1 MQIMI
6 LLQNRILTLRRNNNM
21 KLWGGRFTKETD
33 KLVNNFNASI
43 SFDQKFYKQDIQ
55 GSIAHAK
62 MLGAAGIISE
72 EESTKIQDG
81 LTSILADIESG
92 KLEITDEYEDI
103 HTFMEA
109 TLIERIG
116 DAGKKLH
123 TGRSRNDQVAL
134 DMRLYTRD
142 EVKNIDNEVKA
153 LMEVILRIIKEN
165 VHTYMPGFTHL
176 QKAQPVTVAH
186 HFGAYFEMFKRD
198 RSRLADIYKRMNYC
212 PLGAGALAGT
222 TYPLDREMTAKLL
235 DFYGPTLNSMDSVSD
250 RDYLIEFL
258 NALSTIMMHLSR
270 FSEEICIW
278 NSNEYKFIELD
289 DAYSTGSSIMPQ
301 KKNPDIAELVRGKTG
316 RVYGALI
323 SLLTTMKGIPLAYNK
338 DMQEDKELS
347 FDAIDTVKGCVSL
360 FKGMIDTMKF
370 NPARMEDSAKR
381 GFTNATDAADY
392 LVKKGV
398 PFRDAHGIV
407 GQLVLLCIDKGIAL
421 DDLSLDEY
429 KKISPVFENDIY
441 DAISLKT
448 CVEKR
453 LTLGAPGADVMNKVI
468 AIYDDYMKSCIFL
481 PDPDKVRR

>member
-72 EESTKIQDG
+72 EESNKIQDG

-142 EVKNIDNEVKA
+142 EVKNIDDEVKA

-222 TYPLDREMTAKLL
+222 TYPLDREMTAELL

-370 NPARMEDSAKR
+370 NPARMEDSAKK

-468 AIYDDYMKSCIFL
+468 AIYDDYMKSCNF
-481 PDPDKVRR
+481 PA